1 METMIALFGL
11 NNPLSIIYA
20 AVGLGF
26 VIFVHELG
34 HFAVA
39 KWCGVRVERF
49 SIGFGPV
56 IWSYIKGE
64 TEYALSL
71 VPIGGYVKMLGQDDA
86 DPTQMTDERVTKD
99 PRSFMA
105 KSVPQR
111 MAIISAGVIMN
122 LLTTPLFFG
131 IALMM
136 GLETNPPVIGAIGPG
151 GPAWVGDLQTGD
163 TIQKIN
169 GKEIE
174 KFNDIMRGVIFGGD
188 KLEIEGIHSDGT
200 RFTTTVVPQMEEG
213 STRKRIGIG
222 PCQGMK
228 LADSPVVPAT
238 LKGSAASNANPPL
251 KGGDVIEKIDGE
263 KFENFALMQTYLAKH
278 RDKSVKLTVA
288 RSEGNGNEKKD
299 LDVEVPP
306 NPFRTLGLT
315 MDIGQI
321 TSIRKGSPADGKLEV
336 GDKIT
341 HFQETGKTAIEVGS
355 KLDPLKLP
363 EVLADAAGK
372 SVRLKVLRQRTG
384 GDAETVE
391 IDLVP
396 EDRPAWLDPPIG
408 PDQPLAMNSIG
419 VTCHVLHTVVDVV
432 PESPAAK
439 AEAPILPKD
448 QIASVRLVLPKGAA
462 QDMSPK
468 ESIEVPFSTDKRS
481 WPYVMWLIQMCPERE
496 VKLSLVTDGKKREV
510 TLKSVDAKDWYYPTR
525 GTNQELM
532 STFRR
537 VSDPIKALGEGVA
550 QANEIAGEIYMVL
563 YSLVTQKLSWRE
575 LRGPI
580 GIVGAAVAQ
589 SDHGLSQ
596 LLHFLGYLSVNLAVL
611 NFLPIPLLDGGH
623 MVFLIYEGL
632 RGKPA
637 PERIIVA
644 AMYIGMAFVLSM
656 IMMVLYLDIF
666 VHWLGFGKPS

>member
-1 METMIALFGL
+1 MESMMALFGL
-11 NNPLSIIYA
+11 NNPLSIVYA
-20 AVGLGF
+20 AIGLGF

-86 DPTQMTDERVTKD
+86 DPTQMTNEQIAKD

-151 GPAWVGDLQTGD
+151 GPAWVGGLQGGD
-163 TIQKIN
+163 TIRKIN
-169 GKEIE
+169 DKEIST
-174 KFNDIMRGVIFGGD
+174 FNDIMRGVIFGGD
-188 KLEIEGIHSDGT
+188 ELNIAGVHADGSE
-200 RFTTTVVPQMEEG
+200 FQTTIIPQMNKG
-213 STRKRIGIG
+213 QTRKTIGIG
-222 PCQGMK
+222 PAASLK
-228 LADSPVVPAT
+228 LANDPRVPAT
-238 LKGSAASNANPPL
+238 LKGTAAAEAKPTL
-251 KGGDVIEKIDGE
+251 EGGDEIRKVNGDEVR
-263 KFENFALMQTYLAKH
+263 NQALMQRMLAKN
-278 RDKSVKLTVA
+278 RDKPVTLTVA
-288 RSEGNGNEKKD
+288 RTTGKETKD
-299 LDVEVPP
+299 LEIEVPA
-306 NPFRTLGLT
+306 NPFRVLGLT

-321 TSIRKGSPADGKLEV
+321 TAVRKGSPADGKLEI

-341 HFQETGKTAIEVGS
+341 HFQEPGKSETDVGG

-363 EVLADAAGK
+363 EALADAAGK
-372 SVRLKVLRQRTG
+372 EVRLKVLRQKTG
-384 GDAETVE
+384 GDAETIEVT
-391 IDLVP
+391 LVP
-396 EDRPAWLDPPIG
+396 EDRPAWLDPPAI

-419 VTCHVLHTVVDVV
+419 VTCHVLHTVQDVV
-432 PESPAAK
+432 PKSPADGEIHA
-439 AEAPILPKD
+439 KD
-448 QIASVRLVLPKGAA
+448 QIKKVTLLAPKDGAT
-462 QDMSPK
+462 DLIP
-468 ESIEVPFSTDKRS
+468 EETREVTFSNDQRN
-481 WPYVMWLIQMCPERE
+481 WPHAMWLMQMCPERP
-496 VKLSLVTDGKKREV
+496 VKLTVITEGKEREV
-510 TLKSVDAKDWYYPTR
+510 TLTPAASTDWFSPTR
-525 GTNQELM
+525 GM
-532 STFRR
+532 SHEMLTSVRK
-537 VSDPIKALGEGVA
+537 VSDPVKALTAGVA
-550 QANEIAGEIYMVL
+550 QANDIAGEIYLVL
-563 YSLVTQKLSWRE
+563 YNLISQKLSWKE

-589 SDHGLSQ
+589 SDHGLAQ

-637 PERIIVA
+637 PERIMIG
-644 AMYIGMAFVLSM
+644 AMYLGLFFVLSM
-656 IMMVLYLDIF
+656 IVMVLYLDIF
-666 VHWLGFGKPS
+666 VHWLGLAK

>member
-1 METMIALFGL
+1 METLIALFGL

-20 AVGLGF
+20 AIGLGF

-71 VPIGGYVKMLGQDDA
+71 IPIGGYVKMLGQDDA
-86 DPTQMTDERVTKD
+86 DPTQMTNEQVTKD

-131 IALMM
+131 VALMM
-136 GLETNPPVIGAIGPG
+136 GLQTNPPVIGGMSPG
-151 GPAWVGDLQTGD
+151 GPAWIGDLQTGD
-163 TIQKIN
+163 TIETIN
-169 GKEIE
+169 GKEVK
-174 KFNDIMRGVIFGGD
+174 KFQDIMRGVIFGGE
-188 KLEIEGIHSDGT
+188 KLEITGVHADGT
-200 RFTTTVVPQMEEG
+200 KFTTTVIPDTG
-213 STRKRIGIG
+213 GTRKKIGIG
-222 PCQGMK
+222 PCLG
-228 LADSPVVPAT
+228 LRLVDTPAIPVT
-238 LKGSAASNANPPL
+238 LKGSAASEAEPPL
-251 KGGDVIEKIDGE
+251 EGGDLIKSIDGE
-263 KFENFALMQTYLAKH
+263 DLQNFASMQRYLAKH
-278 RDKSVKLTVA
+278 RNKEVKLTVE
-288 RSEGNGNEKKD
+288 RKEGNKEIEIEMPANK
-299 LDVEVPP
+299 
-306 NPFRTLGLT
+306 FRTLGLV

-341 HFQETGKTAIEVGS
+341 HFQETGKTAVEVGS

-372 SVRLKVLRQRTG
+372 TVRLKVLRQKTG
-384 GDAETVE
+384 GDAETIEV
-391 IDLVP
+391 DLVP
-396 EDRPAWLDPPIG
+396 EDRPAWLDPPVG
-408 PDQPLAMNSIG
+408 PDQPLALNSIG
-419 VTCHVLHTVVDVV
+419 AACHVLHTVLGVV
-432 PESPAAK
+432 PGSPADGTVQ
-439 AEAPILPKD
+439 PKD
-448 QIASVRLVLPKGAA
+448 QIAAVTLTLPEGVEQDSLGAK
-462 QDMSPK
+462 PLTV
-468 ESIEVPFSTDKRS
+468 EFSNEKRC
-481 WPYVMWLIQMCPERE
+481 WPYVMNLIQLCPERE
-496 VKLSLVTDGKKREV
+496 VKLTVITEGKKRDV
-510 TLKSVDAKDWYYPTR
+510 TLKPAGAEDWYFPMR
-525 GTNQELM
+525 GMNLELM
-532 STFRR
+532 SSFRR
-537 VSDPIKALGEGVA
+537 VSDPVQALGEGVS
-550 QANEIAGEIYMVL
+550 QANEIALEIYTVL
-563 YSLVTQKLSWRE
+563 YNLVSQDLSWKE

-580 GIVGAAVAQ
+580 GIVGAAVTQ
-589 SDHGLSQ
+589 SDSGLAQ

-644 AMYIGMAFVLSM
+644 AMYVGMAFVLSM

-666 VHWLGFGKPS
+666 VHWLGFGGPK

>member
-1 METMIALFGL
+1 METLIAALFGL
-11 NNPLSIIYA
+11 NNSLSIVYA
-20 AVGLGF
+20 AIGLGF

-71 VPIGGYVKMLGQDDA
+71 IPIGGYVKMLGQDDA
-86 DPTQMTDERVTKD
+86 DPTQMTNEQVTKD

-131 IALMM
+131 IALMI
-136 GLETNPPVIGAIGPG
+136 GLEENPPVIGAIAPG
-151 GPAWVGDLQTGD
+151 GPAWVGDMQSGD

-169 GKEIE
+169 GKEIK
-174 KFNDIMRGVIFGGD
+174 KFSDIMRGVILGGE
-188 KLEIEGIHSDGT
+188 KLEISGTHSDGT
-200 RFTTTVVPQMEEG
+200 SFTTTVVPESG
-213 STRKRIGIG
+213 GTRKRIGIG
-222 PCQGMK
+222 PCAGLS
-228 LADSPVVPAT
+228 LADSPALPAT
-238 LKGSAASNANPPL
+238 LKGSSASEATPPL
-251 KGGDVIEKIDGE
+251 QGGDLIKAVDGE
-263 KFENFALMQTYLAKH
+263 ELKNYTQMQRYLAKH
-278 RDKSVKLTVA
+278 RDKPVKLTVERKA
-288 RSEGNGNEKKD
+288 EKKGEAKKE
-299 LDVEVPP
+299 VEIEMPA

-315 MDIGQI
+315 MDIGQV
-321 TSIRKGSPADGKLEV
+321 TSIRKGSPADGKLEI

-341 HFQETGKTAIEVGS
+341 HFQETGNPGVEVGS

-363 EVLADAAGK
+363 EMLADAAGK
-372 SVRLKVLRQRTG
+372 SVRLKVLRQKTG

-391 IDLVP
+391 VDLVP
-396 EDRPAWLDPPIG
+396 EDRPAWLDPPLG
-408 PDQPLAMNSIG
+408 ADQPLAMNSIG
-419 VTCHVLHTVVDVV
+419 VTCHVLHSVLEVV
-432 PESPAAK
+432 PGSPADGK
-439 AEAPILPKD
+439 VYPKD
-448 QIASVRLVLPKGAA
+448 QIASVTLEAAEGAA
-462 QDMSPK
+462 GDMVPK
-468 ESIEVPFSTDKRS
+468 KSFSIEFSNEQRN

-496 VKLSLVTDGKKREV
+496 VKLTVVTEGKKREV
-510 TLKSVDAKDWYYPTR
+510 SLKSASGKDWYFPVR
-525 GTNQELM
+525 GMSHELL
-532 STFRR
+532 SSFRKI
-537 VSDPIKALGEGVA
+537 SDPIQAVGEGVS
-550 QANEIAGEIYMVL
+550 QANDIAREIYMVL
-563 YSLVTQKLSWRE
+563 YSLVRQDLSWKE

-589 SDHGLSQ
+589 SDTGLAQ

-623 MVFLIYEGL
+623 MVFLIYEGM

-637 PERIIVA
+637 PERIMVA

-666 VHWLGFGKPS
+666 VHWLGIGGKP